1 MVTQPR
7 SHGVASQ
14 DELRRMQDADERSI
28 GAATRATF
36 WFVAIVVLLIWA
48 GVSDAA
54 PADAACPTDWVRSS
68 G

>member
-1 MVTQPR
+1 MAMQARSPR
-7 SHGVASQ
+7 VAPGDPLRQLQ
-14 DELRRMQDADERSI
+14 DDDERSI
-28 GAATRATF
+28 GAAARATL

-54 PADAACPTDWVRSS
+54 PAGTASPTHCTRA